1 MKPITLAAFYELQ
14 GMKEEARDMYKDIL
28 KKEPTNKEARSALRR
43 LSGIRKQ
50 FRNVNEEMK
59 DYFINMKTDDEF
71 IEFERWLLKLW
82 N

>member
-28 KKEPTNKEARSALRR
+28 KKEPTNKEAKSALRR